1 MAAVTTTP
9 SGTNRRP
16 PIATVREWIIALGVL
31 TAGNMTRAEAEMK
44 LRAYVPLLQDNFP
57 AGAFTQDSL
66 HHVASKCKWFPTYAE
81 VVEHLGEWWRPRR
94 PPLVAIQPPDIPPRR
109 PDATDQERAYVTA
122 RMAEIT
128 DILSASRTATAR
140 GFQPQTA
147 LPLSPGVLDALNPL
161 PNGRKRVMAT

>member
-1 MAAVTTTP
+1 
-9 SGTNRRP
+9 
-16 PIATVREWIIALGVL
+16 
-31 TAGNMTRAEAEMK
+31 MK
-44 LRAYVPLLQDNFP
+44 LAAYVPMLTQRFP
-57 AGAFTQDSL
+57 EAAFTAESL
-66 HHVASKCKWFPTYAE
+66 EHVAARAVKGFPTYGELAE
-81 VVEHLGEWWRPRR
+81 WLGEWWQPRR

-128 DILSASRTATAR
+128 DILSAGRTATAR
-140 GFQPQTA
+140 GLQPQTA